1 MTTLEMA
8 DARTRL
14 TIGLCFVVALLEGMD
29 LQAMGI
35 AAPSMAAAFGFKPA
49 QMGLVFSA
57 SILGLLPGA
66 FLGGWCADRIGRK
79 KVLIAS
85 VVLFGLFSLAS
96 AHVWDMQSLLIAR
109 FMTGIGLG
117 GALPNLIALSSE
129 SAGERARNTA
139 VSLMYCG
146 VPLGGALAAI
156 VGLLETGLG
165 WRTVFYVGGFAPLL
179 VAPLLGVYL
188 MESSAF
194 VKSRQAA
201 RATEQSIRTW
211 DGLFY
216 QVRASTTL
224 MLWVSYFFTL
234 TVMYMLLNWLPSLLV
249 GQGFSRSQAVT
260 VQILFN
266 IGGGI
271 GSVLF
276 GLLMD
281 RWKPRIV
288 VVAIYA
294 GILAGLAGLGL
305 SSSFAGVI
313 MAGFLAGL
321 FVVGGQLVLYALA
334 PLVYPAA
341 VRATGVGSAVAIGRL
356 GAMAGPL
363 LAGQVLAMG
372 GAASTLVIAT
382 APGVLIAA
390 ASVLCLLN
398 RQAAKPVSTGVLAGE
413 PAH

>member
-1 MTTLEMA
+1 MNTLGTAEK
-8 DARTRL
+8 RTRL
-14 TIGLCFVVALLEGMD
+14 TIGLCFIVALLEGMD

-35 AAPSMAAAFGFKPA
+35 AAPSMAAAFGFEPG

-66 FLGGWCADRIGRK
+66 FLGGWFSDRIGRK

-85 VVLFGLFSLAS
+85 VILFGVFSLAS
-96 AHVWDMQSLLIAR
+96 AHVWDMSSLLVAR

-146 VPLGGALAAI
+146 VPLGGALAAV
-156 VGLLETGLG
+156 VGLLDTGLG
-165 WRTVFYVGGFAPLL
+165 WRTVFYVGGIAPLL
-179 VAPLLGVYL
+179 VAPLLAVYL
-188 MESSAF
+188 VETAQLGLN
-194 VKSRQAA
+194 RQKTA
-201 RATEQSIRTW
+201 RAVGTW
-211 DGLFY
+211 DGLFR

-224 MLWVSYFFTL
+224 MLWLSYFFTL

-249 GQGFSRSQAVT
+249 GQGFTRSQAVT

-281 RWKPRIV
+281 RWRPKFV
-288 VVAIYA
+288 VVSIYA

-305 SSSFAGVI
+305 STSFVGVI
-313 MAGFLAGL
+313 VAGFVAGL

-334 PLVYPAA
+334 PQVYPT
-341 VRATGVGSAVAIGRL
+341 VIRATGVGSAVAVGRL

-363 LAGQVLAMG
+363 LAGQILAMG
-372 GAASTLVIAT
+372 GAASTLVAAT
-382 APGVLIAA
+382 SPGVVIAA
-390 ASVLCLLN
+390 VSVLCLLN
-398 RQAAKPVSTGVLAGE
+398 RQAGKQPAGTVMAGE

>member
-1 MTTLEMA
+1 MTTLGMA

-211 DGLFY
+211 DGLFH

-249 GQGFSRSQAVT
+249 GQGFTRSQAVT

-266 IGGGI
+266 IGI